1 MYIIKIIFVF
11 GIFIILYCSA
21 LRMSTSEY
29 YEYYNDLQE
38 RVKNK
43 QLAQLMNGQLM
54 DNLPNINLFV
64 NNHHDSNLTKC
75 TSTNALFLRDVP
87 DNLTEADIDT
97 NNHSYDSQCQKV
109 CKSGSA
115 RALVITDIEKQE
127 VYMNNTR
134 LNPGIWCV
142 ADRLQCNLRTTYAVI
157 TASGDIVCRSKFPE
171 LFGGPTGDKVIACN
185 NYQYY
190 NRNNKLIDNR
200 TGQPVD
206 PKTVSLYDKNESI
219 YDRFTC
225 VFGTDDYGNQYIEH
239 PLNKFHPFR
248 NPCTIKL
255 TDTGSKAPDMFNRE
269 TAECD
274 CSKLGSIEL
283 KNALA
288 DNKRS
293 TCTGCRNEFQA
304 DVKMLQIESEC
315 FNINDPAVDARHK
328 LPCSPDKFNLN
339 SVRCNLIKLGMQPV
353 EKLAHNKLMIE
364 FEGQIRVDA

>member
-1 MYIIKIIFVF
+1 MYIIKIIAVF
-11 GIFIILYCSA
+11 SIFIILYCSA
-21 LRMSTSEY
+21 LRISTSEY
-29 YEYYNDLQE
+29 YEYYNDLKE

-64 NNHHDSNLTKC
+64 NNHHDSDLMKC

-87 DNLTEADIDT
+87 DNLTEADVVT
-97 NNHSYDSQCQKV
+97 NNHSYDSQCQKI

-115 RALVITDIEKQE
+115 KALVITDVEKQE

-142 ADRLQCNLRTTYAVI
+142 GDRPQCNLRTTYAVI
-157 TASGDIVCRSKFPE
+157 TASGDIVCRSKFPD

-185 NYQYY
+185 NHQYY

-206 PKTVSLYDKNESI
+206 PKTVYIDKNKPMSEQ
-219 YDRFTC
+219 FTC
-225 VFGTDDYGNQYIEH
+225 EFGRDDYGNYYIKH
-239 PLNKFHPFR
+239 PLNPFHPFR
-248 NPCTIKL
+248 NPCAVKL
-255 TDTGSKAPDMFNRE
+255 TNTDLKASDMFNPE
-269 TAECD
+269 TGECD
-274 CSKLGSIEL
+274 CTKLGSIEL
-283 KNALA
+283 RNALA

-315 FNINDPAVDARHK
+315 FNMNDPAVDARHK
-328 LPCSPDKFNLN
+328 LPCFPDKIKSNF
-339 SVRCNLIKLGMQPV
+339 VRCDLIKLGMQPM
-353 EKLAHNKLMIE
+353 EKFVDSRNKLIE
-364 FEGQIRVDA
+364 FEGQIRADA